1 MLQEQI
7 KVLIERSRSGDKKAF
22 EKLVI
27 EFQTT
32 VFRLAFRIL
41 CNEDEAKDIVQETF
55 IKVWLNLDKY
65 RAQYSFVTWIYKIVC
80 NLCYDSLRKINY
92 RFETIH
98 DDFHQ
103 VSADDVE
110 QSIINNDL
118 KSLIIMF
125 TKQLT
130 PKQKLVFTLSE
141 IEELSVEEIEL
152 ITGLSPEKIKS
163 NLYLAKKQIKEKMN
177 KINT

>member
-1 MLQEQI
+1 MVQEQI
-7 KVLIERSRSGDKKAF
+7 QVLIENSRSGDKSAF
-22 EKLVI
+22 EKLVT
-27 EFQTT
+27 EFQAV

-65 RAQYSFVTWIYKIVC
+65 HAQYPFVTWIYKISC
-80 NLCYDSLRKINY
+80 NLCYDSLRKTNF
-92 RFETIH
+92 RSETIH
-98 DDFHQ
+98 EDFNL
-103 VSADDVE
+103 VSPEDVE
-110 QSIINNDL
+110 QLVINNDL

-141 IEELSVEEIEL
+141 IEDLSVEEIET
-152 ITGLSPEKIKS
+152 ITRLSPAKIKS
-163 NLYLAKKQIKEKMN
+163 NLYLARKRIKEKMN
-177 KINT
+177 RINI